1 MRKLSRE
8 ATLHLLLQGMWKG
21 IQEAKQ
27 DPLVQE
33 KYPRGLDFIERMV
46 TDLGKKAK
54 RDPNFRL
61 SQKQV
66 RKLNQFLGGSSG
78 VLSAVLR
85 RHVVRHCTG
94 NQCTMVS
101 PNDFRFE
108 YVEPVVPT
116 YHITGALTSSD
127 TMGGDEIVRI
137 DQTVEKLG
145 EVLDELKGAFQM
157 VRSYPDREWSFN
169 RGAIIYKQSHTNPRD
184 VFDVNSLTKTL
195 ELKINGNP
203 LTEQFAR
210 KVMKYLGAGRGGI

>member
-1 MRKLSRE
+1 MMRKLSRE

-21 IQEAKQ
+21 IQEAKN
-27 DPLVQE
+27 DPLVQA

-61 SQKQV
+61 SQNQV

-85 RHVVRHCTG
+85 RHIVRHCSG

-101 PNDFRFE
+101 PNEFRFE

-116 YHITGALTSSD
+116 YHITGTLSHND
-127 TMGGDEIVRI
+127 TMGGGNTVRI
-137 DQTVEKLG
+137 DQTVERLG
-145 EVLDELKGAFQM
+145 EVLDGLKGAFTLD
-157 VRSYPDREWSFN
+157 RSYPNSEWDFDRGVITFTQF
-169 RGAIIYKQSHTNPRD
+169 RRNPYD
-184 VFDVNSLTKTL
+184 IFDYNSITTSL
-195 ELKINGNP
+195 ELKINGNA
-203 LTEQFAR
+203 LTDAMAR
-210 KVMKYLGAGRGGI
+210 KVMAYLSR